1 MSVLLQ
7 CMPEPVM
14 AATTTSPPAETTIS
28 RPTTPPVQHL
38 ATTTAAPREGTTFL
52 PPINVSTIS
61 NLSTPFIID
70 NIDIFR
76 EGIEHEAFVFASI
89 IPLSLAPEEVPVDDQ
104 DHNMRGIPFSISL
117 SNLGGGQI
125 LVQVESVEVNVTLE
139 CPDGQAPVGFECRD
153 TLCPNGYISTGGRCF
168 FQFGNSHLLTN
179 NTNMTVQIG
188 DESGSGFFLDCPTEL
203 VLVNDT
209 DFTQLTNISILV
221 DGVEFEVLEYS
232 DKGKPLIC
240 PRNPTMTEFFKRFLF
255 SYPPAYLELT
265 YAGCSLSAIG
275 CILMLIIY
283 GLFKDLRSLPTKI
296 LMNLAFAILAVNLL
310 FLIGGPVSI
319 HFPLIEICTTIA
331 ICLHFF
337 FLAQFV
343 WMSVMT
349 FEMVRKFYQ
358 SKQMALD
365 TKKSRQKLFIIYT
378 LFGWSL
384 PLVIITSTITVNF
397 TTSSIIL
404 YGVQVDGSLGSCW
417 INHQLSAVI
426 AFVAPLVFAVVFNLI
441 MFTIVTVYIIMAAQ
455 NQNKLKRIPV
465 TKFLFFG

>member
-1 MSVLLQ
+1 MIASPVYQNLACAQCNAASNVTCLSDKNIKMSVPLQ

-38 ATTTAAPREGTTFL
+38 AATTAAPREGTTFL

-104 DHNMRGIPFSISL
+104 DRNIRGIPFSISL
-117 SNLGGGQI
+117 SNL
-125 LVQVESVEVNVTLE
+125 
-139 CPDGQAPVGFECRD
+139 GQAPVGFECRD

-188 DESGSGFFLDCPTEL
+188 NESGSGFFLDCPTEL
-203 VLVNDT
+203 VLMNDT

-232 DKGKPLIC
+232 DEGKPLIC
-240 PRNPTMTEFFKRFLF
+240 PKDPTMTEIFMRFLF
-255 SYPPAYLELT
+255 SYPPGYLELT

-275 CILMLIIY
+275 CILMLITY
-283 GLFKDLRSLPTKI
+283 GLFKDLQSLPTKI

-310 FLIGGPVSI
+310 FLIGGPVSL

-343 WMSVMT
+343 
-349 FEMVRKFYQ
+349 
-358 SKQMALD
+358 
-365 TKKSRQKLFIIYT
+365 
-378 LFGWSL
+378 
-384 PLVIITSTITVNF
+384 
-397 TTSSIIL
+397 
-404 YGVQVDGSLGSCW
+404 
-417 INHQLSAVI
+417 
-426 AFVAPLVFAVVFNLI
+426 
-441 MFTIVTVYIIMAAQ
+441 
-455 NQNKLKRIPV
+455 
-465 TKFLFFG
+465 